1 MNKTRKDFRLSASSL
16 RRLHWLVEHTG
27 KNATTI
33 IELGIERLFTDEWGK
48 LRARLMPRQ
57 DGRFDFVVG
66 GLPLLT
72 IEQKALPRLGDH
84 LAELL
89 SPDGGA
95 ENLFG
100 VVVLAAG
107 ASESRLE
114 VHYDNIQRLFGPIL
128 DTPNLE
134 AESNWLMVEGR
145 G

>member
-16 RRLHWLVEHTG
+16 RRLQWLVEHTG
-27 KNATTI
+27 KNATNI
-33 IELGIERLFTDEWGK
+33 IELGIERLFTDEWNK
-48 LRARLMPRQ
+48 LRARLIPRR
-57 DGRFDFVVG
+57 DGKFDFVVG

-72 IEQKALPRLGDH
+72 IEEKALSRLGDH

-89 SPDGGA
+89 SPEGGA

-114 VHYDNIQRLFGPIL
+114 VHYDNIYRLFGPL
-128 DTPNLE
+128 LNTPHLE
-134 AESNWLMVEGR
+134 AESKMFAAEGR

>member
-16 RRLHWLVEHTG
+16 RRLQWLVEHTG
-27 KNATTI
+27 KNATSI
-33 IELGIERLFTDEWGK
+33 IELGIERLFTDEWNR
-48 LRARLMPRQ
+48 LRARLIPRR
-57 DGRFDFVVG
+57 DGKFDFVVG

-72 IEQKALPRLGDH
+72 IEEKALPRLGDH

-89 SPDGGA
+89 SPEGGA

-114 VHYDNIQRLFGPIL
+114 VHYDNIQRLFGPL
-128 DTPNLE
+128 LNAPHLE
-134 AESNWLMVEGR
+134 AENNVLVLEGR